1 MASLLPAQSRH
12 RECAMCL
19 GVFTSPRILQCFH
32 TFCVGCLKQLVRK
45 HVKSG
50 SFPCPT
56 CRTSVQ
62 IPAGG
67 VDKFQV
73 NFYIQAEVEGLRST
87 SGKVATCEMCGKGS
101 ASHKCSDC
109 DQLSCDACTAIH
121 ASIKAT
127 RSHTVLN
134 LQQAS
139 GSLPGLTVSKE
150 RFCKTHKDEKIRFF
164 CTQCS
169 AVICRD
175 CKLTSHEGHI
185 STDLSEKSAE
195 AKSLILQVTNRAH
208 NYLEPKLRAALQTA
222 TSHKAA
228 AQTNQKEMESTLERR
243 AEELK
248 REIDGSLAEAKEKL
262 SQEASDVARVA
273 SQCINHMTQE
283 LTSFVSFTEHAQ
295 RVAESGC
302 DADVLEIPNEMKQF
316 FGVASDEACAQPYG
330 GSFQE
335 YFGMQ
340 IHSEEGQYRRSQLP
354 QGNAGWNADVGQTME
369 SAVSASKLKSFTSEE
384 WNTVIQL
391 EEAEEKAQC
400 CDCSCKYNKDLDCC
414 PECGAQNECA
424 NASGY
429 GRRARSYGYGEYI
442 PGATYGQCQ
451 NCCTMYDGNN
461 GCPGCGAQHAGSHS
475 DPLTTIKTA
484 IPHFIGHV
492 TRSHPS
498 QERAAPG
505 QQKTISTKSYCSEI
519 TSEIG
524 AIQMLLSGRQTG
536 WEQGQ
541 SLPDEVSEMGWQMQ
555 SLQSAWQTEEEY

>member
-19 GVFTSPRILQCFH
+19 GVFTSPRILPCFH
-32 TFCVGCLKQLVRK
+32 TFCVGCLKQLVHKRG
-45 HVKSG
+45 KSG

-73 NFYIQAEVEGLRST
+73 NFYIQAEVEGQRST
-87 SGKVATCEMCGKGS
+87 SEKVSTCEMCGKGS

-208 NYLEPKLRAALQTA
+208 SNLEPKLRAALQTA
-222 TSHKAA
+222 TSHTAA
-228 AQTNQKEMESTLERR
+228 VQINQKEMESTLERR

-248 REIDGSLAEAKEKL
+248 REIDGSLAKAKKKL
-262 SQEASDVARVA
+262 SQEASDAARVA
-273 SQCINHMTQE
+273 SQCIDHMTQE
-283 LTSFVSFTEHAQ
+283 LTCFISFTEHAQ

-316 FGVASDEACAQPYG
+316 FGVASDEACALPYG
-330 GSFQE
+330 GSVQA
-335 YFGMQ
+335 YCSMQ
-340 IHSEEGQYRRSQLP
+340 THPVARTARKKNLLRIAHR
-354 QGNAGWNADVGQTME
+354 NADVTQTME
-369 SAVSASKLKSFTSEE
+369 SAVPASKLKSFTSEE

-400 CDCSCKYNKDLDCC
+400 YGCSCEYHKDLDCC
-414 PECGAQNECA
+414 PQCGAKNPPGDQCNAGFGRNTRKYGYGSGASDYGYGA
-424 NASGY
+424 NASFQNY
-429 GRRARSYGYGEYI
+429 RR
-442 PGATYGQCQ
+442 
-451 NCCTMYDGNN
+451 MYNGNN
-461 GCPGCGAQHAGSHS
+461 GCPGCGAHHAGSHS

-498 QERAAPG
+498 QEDRDSTPLELGYTAATQRQKRAAPG
-505 QQKTISTKSYCSEI
+505 QQKNVSTKSYCSEI

-524 AIQMLLSGRQTG
+524 AIQMLLS
-536 WEQGQ
+536 
-541 SLPDEVSEMGWQMQ
+541 
-555 SLQSAWQTEEEY
+555 